1 MAMRCPVC
9 GETAHVRSSYYAS
22 KTTKESYHQ
31 CKNIECSC
39 TFKTLETLYSII
51 RRPLSPDEI
60 EKKADENPLP
70 PKPTIHCL
78 NKYGNNGKNP
88 GNLAQ

>member
-9 GETAHVRSSYYAS
+9 GETAHVRSSFYAT

-60 EKKADENPLP
+60 EKKAEPDLLP
-70 PKPTIHCL
+70 HQPNVHCL
-78 NKYGNNGKNP
+78 SKYGDNFKV
-88 GNLAQ
+88 AT